1 MAYVKHQIYNDV
13 FSDRKTESR
22 FVISPFAL
30 TAASILMSGGAKVA
44 RSEQFVICLIQPS
57 VSLGEWRFARAEWY
71 FEIAGNRPMIG
82 DG

>member
-1 MAYVKHQIYNDV
+1 MSSNKSYDDV

-30 TAASILMSGGAKVA
+30 TAASILMSGGAKGGAQRAV
-44 RSEQFVICLIQPS
+44 RDLLIQPS